1 MQIKFSPSG
10 QLDIATDPVSLPQE
24 VSGKTLA
31 SGAMT
36 RCVNLRL
43 DRPGCAETRMGA
55 SRESTQFATPMWL
68 MAWMDGDRYEFAGTG
83 IYKNGT
89 LLESGLTS
97 AAWSAAVYYPYS
109 STTQSLFCCNGTDIK
124 RISGGSVYNWG
135 ISAPSTAPGFSGD
148 VPIAYTFTWESDT
161 THWINY
167 RDTVSESYTN
177 AFESDYVATDDPFY
191 NFMMGNM
198 FGGDYLY
205 TDGMELAGGDHIIN
219 PYLCIAAYNWENA
232 YAETYIPYQA
242 YLGDVVNIRKWT
254 ENESSVDYAYTWE
267 QTQIVG
273 GVAYYDT
280 PYDYVFQFWNEI
292 GVSGDQDFRVKYTYC
307 RKVDGVLENESN
319 PSPASTT
326 TSVKGAFY
334 VTWPVPSDSQ
344 ISHVKIYRTLA
355 GGADFYYA
363 GEFLASLGSGIV
375 AVADEELGA
384 LVETDHNPPPS
395 GAHLVIGPSND
406 GYLMLVVGNL
416 LYYSKPKQPEYW
428 PTDYYIDL
436 CPPDETVLAYRFFS
450 GVLYLVTDRDVY
462 QVTGSSPTSFFPLN
476 LNIGAGTKSRQCFL
490 GSRATGLVRL
500 WHDGIYQYTGGR
512 DVTIS
517 EPFSPL
523 FGGHTRHSTPGMD
536 VSLKANCW
544 LVQYGDR
551 FYFGYP
557 SNVAT
562 YPDNILVW
570 DASSKRICHY
580 QYGVEFS
587 YAVVDPE
594 NGWLLAA
601 DSDGYVWRLEQEHL
615 TTDNHGDIAWD
626 LQTKD
631 FAWLRKN
638 FPRHARYDVE
648 LVNGASAAAH
658 IQLDDAVKQ
667 THTLRTSRA
676 TKQRLIEGC
685 TGDRLSIRITGTG
698 PVIIHSAEVQ

>member
-10 QLDIATDPVSLPQE
+10 QLDVATDPVSLPQE
-24 VSGKTLA
+24 VSGKAIA

-43 DRPGCAETRMGA
+43 DRPNRAETRMGA
-55 SRESTQFATPMWL
+55 SRESTQFATPVWL
-68 MAWMDGDRYEFAGTG
+68 LAWMDGDRYEFAGTG
-83 IYKNGT
+83 IYKNGS
-89 LLESGLTS
+89 LLESGLTP
-97 AAWSAAVYYPYS
+97 APWSAATYYPYS

-135 ISAPSTAPGFSGD
+135 IAAPTVAPGFSGD
-148 VPIAYTFTWESDT
+148 VPIVYTFDWESDT

-167 RDTVSESYTN
+167 GDTIDESYTHSW
-177 AFESDYVATDDPFY
+177 ESDHTVTTNPFY

-219 PYLCIAAYNWENA
+219 PYLSVAAYNWESA
-232 YAETYIPYQA
+232 YAEVYIPYQA

-254 ENESSVDYAYTWE
+254 EEESTVDYAYDWE
-267 QTQIVG
+267 QTQILG

-292 GVSGDQDFRVKYTYC
+292 GVAGDQNLQVKYTYC
-307 RKVDGVLENESN
+307 RKVGGVLESESN
-319 PSPASTT
+319 PSPASTAAAV
-326 TSVKGAFY
+326 SGAFY
-334 VTWPVPSDSQ
+334 VTWTIPADPQ
-344 ISHVKIYRTLA
+344 ITHVKIYRTMA

-363 GEFLASLGSGIV
+363 GEFAVGLGSGIV

-384 LVETDHNPPPS
+384 LVETDHDYPPS
-395 GAHLVIGPSND
+395 GASLVIGPSND

-428 PTDYYIDL
+428 PAAYYL
-436 CPPDETVLAYRFFS
+436 EVCQPDEAIMAYRYFN
-450 GVLYLVTDRDVY
+450 GVLYLATDRDIY
-462 QVTGSSPTSFFPLN
+462 QVTGSSPSTFFPLN
-476 LNIGAGTKSRQCFL
+476 LNIGSGTKARQCFL

-512 DVTIS
+512 DYTIS
-517 EPFSPL
+517 EAFSPI
-523 FGGHTRHSTPGMD
+523 FGGHDRFSMPGMD
-536 VSLKANCW
+536 TAARANCW
-544 LVQYGDR
+544 LVQYGDK

-557 SNVAT
+557 SEDAT

-570 DASSKRICHY
+570 DASSKRVCHY
-580 QYGVEFS
+580 QYPVGFS
-587 YAVVDPE
+587 YATVDPV

-601 DSDGYVWRLEQEHL
+601 DTTGYVWQLEREDL
-615 TTDNHGDIAWD
+615 TADNGTVIDWD
-626 LQTKD
+626 VQTKD

-638 FPRHARYDVE
+638 FPRNARYDVE
-648 LVNGASAAAH
+648 LVNGATGTAY
-658 IQLDDAVKQ
+658 IQLDDEIKQ

-698 PVIIHSAEVQ
+698 PVIIHSAGVQ